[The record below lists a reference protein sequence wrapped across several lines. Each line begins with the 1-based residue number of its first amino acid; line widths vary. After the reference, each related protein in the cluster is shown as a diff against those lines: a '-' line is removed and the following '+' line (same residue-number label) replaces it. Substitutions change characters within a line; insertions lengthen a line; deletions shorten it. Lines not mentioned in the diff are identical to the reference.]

1 MQWDLKLWGLKMTDQ
16 KVFLQNIFSPLKIG
30 FTIYPFFVP
39 PNGFDIFPCLIPAPH
54 KGEKFRTTILG
65 PSWRQIKVAGS
76 EYSTAFPSAAATH
89 FAAMSPERLI
99 HAQSNTSEEESWR
112 EKKKLVV
119 ASVVTVGCE
128 DEVSVSRLQLGLPG
142 VLGPWMV
149 YDRPESP
156 RRCGRQVDSRG
167 QAWPSES
174 RRRVERERGE
184 RTPAGA
190 ARSLPHLPKPSPYPD
205 PHLPK
210 PSPAPSPSV
219 SLPSHPIFDAAA
231 ALQSGF

>member
-99 HAQSNTSEEESWR
+99 HAQSNTSVGESWR

-119 ASVVTVGCE
+119 ASVVAVVGCE
-128 DEVSVSRLQLGLPG
+128 DEVSVSRLQLLLPG

-174 RRRVERERGE
+174 RRRVERGAVEA
-184 RTPAGA
+184 PAGA
-190 ARSLPHLPKPSPYPD
+190 ALHTIHTSPRPHTLPLW
-205 PHLPK
+205 
-210 PSPAPSPSV
+210 SV
-219 SLPSHPIFDAAA
+219 TAITTFIPVEWKD
-231 ALQSGF
+231 LQTVTF